1 MRAQLTAA
9 RPAERAVGA
18 NFLRV
23 FTKESNCTKE
33 IHTNEALPTP
43 SGVWRHRG
51 PTSDAERRRLEPR
64 VAAERSDA
72 AARGEGVD
80 ARHREEGRGVA
91 RPASETV
98 YSDPQIDHS
107 LGSFLPNRRVL
118 HKKAEPAPKA
128 LRA

>member
-1 MRAQLTAA
+1 MKLC
-9 RPAERAVGA
+9 P
-18 NFLRV
+18 
-23 FTKESNCTKE
+23 
-33 IHTNEALPTP
+33 HP

-80 ARHREEGRGVA
+80 ARHREEGLGVA

-128 LRA
+128 LRASTTAAGGGASEAREARRGALVIF